1 MVAQD
6 IFLGS
11 GASITKVPELDF
23 FCKITTGSA
32 GSNKTTFTLHSDI
45 TNNFALVNNLY
56 VGCIVKRFNVSN
68 VFQGMHRV
76 TANTDT
82 TISFSPAVAT
92 LAQDDY
98 FVLESYGAPCPAQKA
113 ASGTTHTAAVTVLTF
128 NSDVKTDYDDT
139 AVVFETLASQGAGS
153 TTEQAIFIDHDGNAS
168 YSVHSA
174 PNVGEATISAAEDNT
189 REEYAALFTI
199 AANALSNV
207 SATRNGAVVT
217 VTNTHTGNGGGVNNT
232 TTTITGLTG
241 SATTDTGLSITSM
254 TVGTTTSTATGKR
267 LLADTWLGIVESLTF
282 PTTEIEMKQTNLSLG
297 NTRNFTYQY
306 KGIETAGAADIN
318 LVANHGTWLYYFL
331 GKCTDVDIGHIGADN
346 NLSENA
352 PSGSPPS
359 NAFTGADN
367 KLYIDYN
374 SVTETGPIIHRS
386 VGTVM
391 TPPVNPA
398 TETVGDL
405 DPLDSFSLSGNT
417 GKLKNAIEYTFAEQD
432 GDLLPSFALEQVL
445 SKLPSTN
452 TFRTNTANNNPNNR
466 NDEDL
471 NFVKIARGCRVNTLT
486 ITANENEEVKMTI
499 NANTRN
505 VHTLEKTE
513 SYDARRGV
521 TDETSFLNYASIP
534 ELREPFF
541 FSDGVFKCFGE
552 SFLKI
557 NTLTLT
563 MNNNLQDRRF
573 LGVGSK
579 TIQEAIPAQRTYEIS
594 FTGHVTDDLLYNEL
608 INNKENSV
616 ANGNNSTIELVF
628 TKSTGESIKLNFQ
641 NYFLTAN
648 NFPIAEDKGP
658 IVVDAT
664 VMPRTC
670 SLCQVTTHWLLQ
682 G

>member
-23 FCKITTGSA
+23 YCKITTASA
-32 GSNKTTFTLHSDI
+32 GSNKTTFTLHGDI
-45 TNNFALVNNLY
+45 TGNFALVNNLY
-56 VGCIVKRFNVSN
+56 VGCILKRYNVSN

-113 ASGTTHTAAVTVLTF
+113 ASGTTHTAAVTVITF

-139 AVVFETLASQGAGS
+139 AVVFETLASEGAGS
-153 TTEQAIFIDHDGNAS
+153 TTEQAVFIDHNGSAS
-168 YSVHSA
+168 YLVHTS
-174 PNVGEATISAAEDNT
+174 PNVGRADISAAGDNT

-199 AANALSNV
+199 AANGLSNV

-217 VTNTHTGNGGGVNNT
+217 VTNTHAGNGGGVNNT

-241 SATTDTGLSITSM
+241 SATADTGLSITSM

-331 GKCTDVDIGHIGADN
+331 GKCTDVDIGNIGADN
-346 NLSENA
+346 SLSINA
-352 PSGSPPS
+352 PTGSAPTT
-359 NAFTGADN
+359 FVGAN
-367 KLYIDYN
+367 NGLYIEYD
-374 SVTETGPIIHRS
+374 SVSETGPIIHRS

-398 TETVGDL
+398 TETLSDL
-405 DPLDSFSLSGNT
+405 HPLNSFSLNG
-417 GKLKNAIEYTFAEQD
+417 GKLQNAIEYTFAEQD

-445 SKLPSTN
+445 SKLPSSN
-452 TFRTNTANNNPNNR
+452 TFRTNNANDN
-466 NDEDL
+466 EDT

-486 ITANENEEVKMTI
+486 ITANENEEVKMTV

-608 INNKENSV
+608 INNTENSV

-628 TKSTGESIKLNFQ
+628 TKSTGENIKLNFQ

-658 IVVDAT
+658 IVVEAT

-670 SLCQVTTHWLLQ
+670 SLCEVTTHWLLQ

>member
-23 FCKITTGSA
+23 YCKITTASA
-32 GSNKTTFTLHSDI
+32 GSNKTTFTLHGDI
-45 TNNFALVNNLY
+45 TGNFDLVNNLY
-56 VGCIVKRFNVSN
+56 VGCILKRYNVN
-68 VFQGMHRV
+68 DIFQGMHRV
-76 TANTDT
+76 TANTNT

-92 LAQDDY
+92 LANDDY
-98 FVLESYGAPCPAQKA
+98 FVLESYGAPCPAPKDG
-113 ASGTTHTAAVTVLTF
+113 SGGDTHTAAVTVITF

-139 AVVFETLASQGAGS
+139 AVVFRTLAADGGS
-153 TTEQAIFIDHDGNAS
+153 ATERAVFIDHDNAATYTQHTGS
-168 YSVHSA
+168 GVVA
-174 PNVGEATISAAEDNT
+174 EAQIHNSSDNT
-189 REEYAALFTI
+189 REEYAAIFAI
-199 AANALSNV
+199 AVDTLDDLTV
-207 SATRNGAVVT
+207 TRNGAVVT
-217 VTNTHTGNGGGVNNT
+217 VTNEHGGANGIA
-232 TTTITGLTG
+232 TTITGLGG

-254 TVGTTTSTATGKR
+254 TVGTTTAAGSTAKR

-331 GKCTDVDIGHIGADN
+331 GKCTDVDIGNIGADN
-346 NLSENA
+346 SLSINA
-352 PSGSPPS
+352 PTGSAPTT
-359 NAFTGADN
+359 FVGADN
-367 KLYIDYN
+367 KLYIEYD
-374 SVTETGPIIHRS
+374 SVSETGPIIHRS

-398 TETVGDL
+398 TETVGAL
-405 DPLDSFSLSGNT
+405 HPLESFSLNG
-417 GKLKNAIEYTFAEQD
+417 GKLQNAIEYTFAEQD

-452 TFRTNTANNNPNNR
+452 TFRTNTANDN
-466 NDEDL
+466 EDT

-486 ITANENEEVKMTI
+486 ITANENEEVKMTV

-608 INNKENSV
+608 INNTENSV

-628 TKSTGESIKLNFQ
+628 TKSTGENIKLNFQ

-658 IVVDAT
+658 IVVEAT

-670 SLCQVTTHWLLQ
+670 SLCEVTTHWLLQ